1 MNYLLTII
9 VPIYNCEKYLPDLFL
24 SIDNQKYK
32 NYELLLINDGSTDN
46 SEKICKE
53 YILKN
58 KKAKYFYKN
67 NGGVSSTRNFGI
79 EKAKGDFICFV
90 DADDVITPDYLLNFS
105 NLIKNNNK
113 NSLFCCGIIK
123 TSTPNIYNIKDSN
136 NSNIVIYE
144 KNKYDLLYSTFGG
157 YTCNKMYDKKIIDKY
172 SLKFDET
179 IGMCEDK
186 LFIFNYLKYCNSV
199 ICINNNNYLYRII
212 NSSASKNLNNIKW
225 FSIFKVFDETLNY
238 KKLFNTDFYNKES
251 FIYFYYL
258 LQGKYRLSFIKNDS
272 NYNIIKTDIKNR
284 LYKLSI
290 IRGNFSIKDKFRL
303 FFYKYFNKISFYFK
317 LKD

>member
-105 NLIKNNNK
+105 NLINNNNK
-113 NSLFCCGIIK
+113 NSLFCCGILKHQHLIYIILK
-123 TSTPNIYNIKDSN
+123 T
-136 NSNIVIYE
+136 
-144 KNKYDLLYSTFGG
+144 L
-157 YTCNKMYDKKIIDKY
+157 II
-172 SLKFDET
+172 L
-179 IGMCEDK
+179 I
-186 LFIFNYLKYCNSV
+186 
-199 ICINNNNYLYRII
+199 
-212 NSSASKNLNNIKW
+212 
-225 FSIFKVFDETLNY
+225 
-238 KKLFNTDFYNKES
+238 
-251 FIYFYYL
+251 
-258 LQGKYRLSFIKNDS
+258 
-272 NYNIIKTDIKNR
+272 
-284 LYKLSI
+284 
-290 IRGNFSIKDKFRL
+290 
-303 FFYKYFNKISFYFK
+303 
-317 LKD
+317 